1 MKLLLETSDRGSS
14 KCQSRS
20 TVQCRNTV
28 SVHGPRGLRSL
39 LQAYLFLVFISILV
53 TMSREWPRCSSMKTG
68 KKNVVKVHNV
78 ISFSRKE
85 KQNCEIWMQI
95 DGARNNY
102 FELGSLGPLDK

>member
-1 MKLLLETSDRGSS
+1 MEEVLQNAKADLQYDLEIPFL
-14 KCQSRS
+14 C
-20 TVQCRNTV
+20 TVPKDSIACYRHT
-28 SVHGPRGLRSL
+28 
-39 LQAYLFLVFISILV
+39 YLLVFISILV

-68 KKNVVKVHNV
+68 KKNVAQVHNV

-85 KQNCEIWMQI
+85 KQNCEIWRQI